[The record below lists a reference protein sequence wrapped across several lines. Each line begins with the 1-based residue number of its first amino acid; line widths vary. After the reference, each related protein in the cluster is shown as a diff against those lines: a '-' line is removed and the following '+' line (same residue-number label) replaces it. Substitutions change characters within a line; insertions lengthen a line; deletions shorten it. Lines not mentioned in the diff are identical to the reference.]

1 MSELEEC
8 DIVMDDILRDMEHGL
23 EDVKQQ
29 LVAAW
34 NDILSEVL
42 RKLESLSQCAILLE
56 PIVPEGSAMLTHVLS
71 LRDAVILEINSRIEP
86 NIISQGS
93 RPPMLIA
100 EDHLQFYLEHN
111 FKVKD
116 IAHML
121 GCSKRTIERRMAMH
135 ELNARTRYTPIRD
148 EDLRDIIKQILQFNS
163 NMGEKSVEGAL
174 RARGVVI
181 QRARVRD
188 IIYYDVDSIGVQER
202 LRNTLHRR
210 VYNVKS
216 PNALWHVDSHHK
228 LLRWRLVMHG
238 AVDGYSRVIPYLSLA
253 GKNRSDTALSGFLRA
268 VDRYGLPSRV
278 RCDKGGENVLIAEY
292 MITHRGSDR
301 GSVITGRSVHN
312 QRVERLWRGIH
323 VRTIRIHIPIL
334 NSNHSIQFSNGNSI
348 SPFSNLESNFH
359 LNFHS
364 NTRTHNGLGEEQ
376 FEFPFEYEDA

>member
-1 MSELEEC
+1 
-8 DIVMDDILRDMEHGL
+8 MDNILRDMEHGL

-34 NDILSEVL
+34 NDNLSEVL

-56 PIVPEGSAMLTHVLS
+56 PVVPEGSAMLTHVLY
-71 LRDAVILEINSRIEP
+71 
-86 NIISQGS
+86 
-93 RPPMLIA
+93 
-100 EDHLQFYLEHN
+100 LQFYLEHN

-135 ELNARTRYTPIRD
+135 GLNARTRYTPIRD
-148 EDLRDIIKQILQFNS
+148 EDLRDMIKQILQFNS

-188 IIYYDVDSIGVQER
+188 IIYDVDSIGVQER

-228 LLRWRLVMHG
+228 LIRWRLVTHG
-238 AVDGYSRVIPYLSLA
+238 AVDGYSRVIPYLLLA
-253 GKNRSDTALSGFLRA
+253 GNNRSDTALSGFLRG

-301 GSVITGRSVHN
+301 GTIITGRSVHN
-312 QRVERLWRGIH
+312 QRVK
-323 VRTIRIHIPIL
+323 VPT
-334 NSNHSIQFSNGNSI
+334 
-348 SPFSNLESNFH
+348 ESARHKDQNKRR
-359 LNFHS
+359 NRAKKS
-364 NTRTHNGLGEEQ
+364 
-376 FEFPFEYEDA
+376 